1 MTHTTLV
8 TVLFIFFKFIYSLLL
23 GSLNLLKNY
32 NNTVNTNILYFI
44 IIFIISEVHPLL
56 SNKTKDK
63 QLTGGKKGPKR
74 GPKQQ

>member
-1 MTHTTLV
+1 M
-8 TVLFIFFKFIYSLLL
+8 
-23 GSLNLLKNY
+23 
-32 NNTVNTNILYFI
+32 
-44 IIFIISEVHPLL
+44 ISEVHPLL